1 MGPKELIL
9 FQNVSGPELPQSMTA
24 RYQVLALI
32 LEWAMQNFQR
42 LPGHDCCRGVVKSR
56 GPTSSPWQ
64 RRQKGRS
71 SMLISDSHLPLPLT
85 SSSLLLLCPPSPL
98 PTPISFLSL
107 SPLCLLITS
116 TPRALESVQSR
127 QWLYLLYAYPFKL
140 PALCT
145 TLPPNP

>member
-9 FQNVSGPELPQSMTA
+9 IQNVSGPELPQSMTA

-85 SSSLLLLCPPSPL
+85 SSSLLLPL
-98 PTPISFLSL
+98 PSL
-107 SPLCLLITS
+107 SSPHPHLLPFSLSSLSSYHLHSWGPGVSTEQAMAVSALCLPL
-116 TPRALESVQSR
+116 
-127 QWLYLLYAYPFKL
+127 
-140 PALCT
+140 
-145 TLPPNP
+145 